1 MFLLNPVFAL
11 EEAGFDLNEEM
22 RGHILHGLRFG
33 ARAKARIRELDEAVR
48 DVAGRPVD
56 ALSDEQVSR
65 LLFVELKIPLPGPA
79 ADKGT
84 GTRKAKSPEPPPP
97 VSEELLDAV
106 KDRHRVVPLLIELR
120 RQLKGGW
127 RFVDRETY
135 EKSGPRRVTPQSGAS
150 VSASTPRTRTET
162 PGRRRAMSLTG
173 GYEAHSSCARKSSET
188 SFSRP
193 GDRARIPTRSAR
205 TAPSRDTPPN
215 QSSRSPRRACRRVLD
230 LRSTPPAGRR
240 PDFSCADIQVTVD
253 NAPAPGINPIAFP
266 AHSTSRPR
274 CRPCRMRRETGNWSS
289 TWRDCPTAGSPWRCR
304 PIRLLP

>member
-1 MFLLNPVFAL
+1 MAAKVPTGRIAIESEKDLKKHAVSILRRINEDERGGLMFLLNPVFAL

-33 ARAKARIRELDEAVR
+33 AKAKARIRELDEAVR

-79 ADKGT
+79 ADKGA

-135 EKSGPRRVTPQSGAS
+135 EKVRAGAS
-150 VSASTPRTRTET
+150 VT
-162 PGRRRAMSLTG
+162 LL
-173 GYEAHSSCARKSSET
+173 
-188 SFSRP
+188 
-193 GDRARIPTRSAR
+193 
-205 TAPSRDTPPN
+205 
-215 QSSRSPRRACRRVLD
+215 RRV
-230 LRSTPPAGRR
+230 RFRKHPK
-240 PDFSCADIQVTVD
+240 
-253 NAPAPGINPIAFP
+253 NP
-266 AHSTSRPR
+266 
-274 CRPCRMRRETGNWSS
+274 
-289 TWRDCPTAGSPWRCR
+289 
-304 PIRLLP
+304 

>member
-1 MFLLNPVFAL
+1 MAAKVPAGRIAIESEKDLKKHAVSILRRINEDKRGGLMFLLNPVFAL

-33 ARAKARIRELDEAVR
+33 AKAKARIRELDEAVR

-135 EKSGPRRVTPQSGAS
+135 EKVRAGAS
-150 VSASTPRTRTET
+150 VT
-162 PGRRRAMSLTG
+162 LL
-173 GYEAHSSCARKSSET
+173 
-188 SFSRP
+188 
-193 GDRARIPTRSAR
+193 
-205 TAPSRDTPPN
+205 
-215 QSSRSPRRACRRVLD
+215 RRV
-230 LRSTPPAGRR
+230 RFRKHPK
-240 PDFSCADIQVTVD
+240 
-253 NAPAPGINPIAFP
+253 NP
-266 AHSTSRPR
+266 
-274 CRPCRMRRETGNWSS
+274 
-289 TWRDCPTAGSPWRCR
+289 
-304 PIRLLP
+304 

>member
-1 MFLLNPVFAL
+1 MAAKVPAERIAIESEKDLKKHAVSILRRINEDERGGLMFLLNPVFAL

-33 ARAKARIRELDEAVR
+33 AKSKARIRELDEAVR

-56 ALSDEQVSR
+56 ALSDEQVAR

-135 EKSGPRRVTPQSGAS
+135 EKVRAGAS
-150 VSASTPRTRTET
+150 VT
-162 PGRRRAMSLTG
+162 LL
-173 GYEAHSSCARKSSET
+173 
-188 SFSRP
+188 
-193 GDRARIPTRSAR
+193 
-205 TAPSRDTPPN
+205 
-215 QSSRSPRRACRRVLD
+215 RRV
-230 LRSTPPAGRR
+230 RFRKHPK
-240 PDFSCADIQVTVD
+240 
-253 NAPAPGINPIAFP
+253 NP
-266 AHSTSRPR
+266 
-274 CRPCRMRRETGNWSS
+274 
-289 TWRDCPTAGSPWRCR
+289 
-304 PIRLLP
+304 

>member
-1 MFLLNPVFAL
+1 MAAKVPAGRIAIESEKDLKKHAVSILRRINEDERGGLMFLLNPVFAL

-33 ARAKARIRELDEAVR
+33 AKAKARIRELDEAVR

-120 RQLKGGW
+120 RQLKCGW

-135 EKSGPRRVTPQSGAS
+135 EKVRAGAS
-150 VSASTPRTRTET
+150 VT
-162 PGRRRAMSLTG
+162 LL
-173 GYEAHSSCARKSSET
+173 
-188 SFSRP
+188 
-193 GDRARIPTRSAR
+193 
-205 TAPSRDTPPN
+205 
-215 QSSRSPRRACRRVLD
+215 RRV
-230 LRSTPPAGRR
+230 RFRKHPK
-240 PDFSCADIQVTVD
+240 
-253 NAPAPGINPIAFP
+253 NP
-266 AHSTSRPR
+266 
-274 CRPCRMRRETGNWSS
+274 
-289 TWRDCPTAGSPWRCR
+289 
-304 PIRLLP
+304 